1 MALPARILET
11 SSPEKYLAQEK
22 DSLHKNE
29 YFAGEIFMMAD
40 GSTNHNRIALNISGR
55 LNFGLE
61 DKRCE
66 TFNSDQRLFIKKN
79 GLFTY
84 PDAMVVCGRIE
95 FDKKDSE
102 AITNPIVI
110 IEILSLSTQDYDRG
124 SKFELY
130 RDINSFREYLLIHQD
145 KVYIEHYH
153 KDDANRRKLTEIK
166 DIEKNLIFHTIN
178 FSLPVRQIYARVD
191 WLIK

>member
-1 MALPARILET
+1 MALPARIIET
-11 SSPEKYLAQEK
+11 FSPEEYLAQEK

-29 YFAGEIFMMAD
+29 YFAGEIFMMA
-40 GSTNHNRIALNISGR
+40 GSSTNHNRISLNTSGR
-55 LNFGLE
+55 LSFGLE
-61 DKRCE
+61 GKRCE
-66 TFNSDQRLFIKKN
+66 AFNSDQRLFIKKN

-110 IEILSLSTQDYDRG
+110 VEVLSPSTQDYDRG

-130 RDINSFREYLLIHQD
+130 RDIDSFREYILIHQD
-145 KVYIEHYH
+145 KVHIEHYH
-153 KDDANRRKLTEIK
+153 KDDTNRWILTEIK
-166 DIEKNLIFHTIN
+166 DIEEGLTFHTIN
-178 FSLPVRQIYARVD
+178 FSLPIRQIYARVD
-191 WLIK
+191 WLIE